1 MLGEMIG
8 EEQGKITAVRVL
20 PSNGQAP
27 QMEVSFQ
34 GSGNL
39 VGVETTNMGTYIA
52 TLTPTGMFNGTGQGM
67 VMTRD
72 GDTLTWTGTGVGKP
86 TGKGSAASW
95 RGALYFQTSS
105 QRLAGLNKMA
115 TLFEHEVDENGNT
128 STKMWE
134 WK

>member
-27 QMEVSFQ
+27 QVEVSFQ
-34 GSGNL
+34 SSGKL
-39 VGVETTNMGTYIA
+39 VGVETTNLGTYIS
-52 TLTPTGMFNGTGQGM
+52 TLMPTGIFNGTGQG
-67 VMTRD
+67 VSMTQD
-72 GDTLTWTGTGVGKP
+72 GDTVTWTGTGVGKP
-86 TGKGSAASW
+86 TGKGYAASW

-105 QRLAGLNKMA
+105 QRLAGLNKIA
-115 TLFEHEVDENGNT
+115 TVFEYEIDENGNS
-128 STKMWE
+128 STKIWE

>member
-8 EEQGKITAVRVL
+8 EEQGRITAVRVL
-20 PSNGQAP
+20 PFNGQAA

-39 VGVETTNMGTYIA
+39 VGVETTGMGTYIA

-67 VMTRD
+67 VTTRD

-95 RGALYFQTSS
+95 RGAIYFQTSS

-115 TLFEHEVDENGNT
+115 TVFEHEVDENGNT